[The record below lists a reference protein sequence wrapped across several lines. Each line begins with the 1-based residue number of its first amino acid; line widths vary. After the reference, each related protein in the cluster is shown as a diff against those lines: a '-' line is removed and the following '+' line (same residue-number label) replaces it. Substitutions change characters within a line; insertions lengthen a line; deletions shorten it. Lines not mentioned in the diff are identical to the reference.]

1 MNISNVAII
10 RGRLTADPVM
20 FQNKDGSTKVKATIA
35 VTRNFKNGKGE
46 RDTDFIPVEAFVRA
60 GSNNPWSLTHKGDLI
75 GVEASIRSNN
85 YTDKNG
91 QTVYSTVI
99 FAESLS
105 FEESKAVTD
114 ARAAQNAQAQAEAEA
129 APVAPTE
136 G

>member
-10 RGRLTADPVM
+10 RGRLTSDPVA
-20 FQNKDGSTKVKATIA
+20 FQNKDGSTKIKATVA
-35 VTRNFKNGKGE
+35 VTRNFKNAKGE
-46 RDTDFIPVEAFVRA
+46 KDTDFIPIEAFVRA

-75 GVEASIRSNN
+75 GIEASIRSNN

-91 QTVYSTVI
+91 QTVYSTII

-114 ARAAQNAQAQAEAEA
+114 ARRAAQTATEA
-129 APVAPTE
+129 APVAPEAPTE